1 MVNITK
7 NKIIFFAILFFFVS
21 CTIKAPL
28 ITFTQTQTA
37 AEKQM
42 LGEDRNL
49 EKDGWLI
56 ASIKTSS
63 SGSEIWERDLVKEEF
78 SGPEDQVRYIA
89 LRTLAYLAK
98 ELRDY
103 RSLGVLAE
111 GLDGKVRLNPKL
123 KEAGMEKA
131 LLDVNTRSRLEELV
145 KIVNDNREI
154 VVREN
159 LKKAISKNASL
170 TEKEKSELKESVLR
184 TWYRSVEIGEY
195 FESASGNWKKKD

>member
-1 MVNITK
+1 MNIRSFYIT
-7 NKIIFFAILFFFVS
+7 IFCILS
-21 CTIKAPL
+21 GGIACTIKAPL

-103 RSLGVLAE
+103 RAMGVLAE
-111 GLDGKVRLNPKL
+111 GLDGKIRINPKI
-123 KEAGMEKA
+123 KEAGMEKV
-131 LLDVNTRSRLEELV
+131 LGDSPTKSRLEELARL
-145 KIVNDNREI
+145 VNENREI
-154 VVREN
+154 VIREK
-159 LKKAISKNASL
+159 LKKNSRSSSKSD
-170 TEKEKSELKESVLR
+170 EKQIKEALVR

-195 FESASGNWKKKD
+195 FEASPGNWKKKD

>member
-1 MVNITK
+1 MNIQK
-7 NKIIFFAILFFFVS
+7 FYIIFLAIVLSSIS

-78 SGPEDQVRYIA
+78 SGPEDNTRYIA

-103 RSLGVLAE
+103 RAIGVLAE
-111 GLDGKVRLNPKL
+111 GLDGRIRLNPKL
-123 KEAGMEKA
+123 GEAGVEKT
-131 LLDVNTRSRLEELV
+131 LNDTGTKSRLEELI
-145 KIVNDNREI
+145 KLVNENREI
-154 VVREN
+154 VIREN
-159 LKKAISKNASL
+159 MKKAFSKSNPAM
-170 TEKEKSELKESVLR
+170 TEKEKSELKETISRSWLR
-184 TWYRSVEIGEY
+184 TVENGEY
-195 FESASGNWKKKD
+195 FESSPGVWKKKE